1 MLTDEERRQRGRES
15 RARYQKSAKGRAA
28 RARASAAYRARAGD
42 RIRLMDRLKWIRRQM
57 RAGRL
62 FCEIMRRYRRFRG
75 MRHDAPA
82 VVVGRYIKPSRM
94 AEARALL
101 ERLRAE
107 REISRRRAQA

>member
-1 MLTDEERRQRGRES
+1 MLTDEERRRRGRES

-42 RIRLMDRLKWIRRQM
+42 RIRLLDRLKWIRRQM

-62 FCEIMRRYRRFRG
+62 FCEIMRSYKRYRG
-75 MRHDAPA
+75 LRHGAAP
-82 VVVGRYIKPSRM
+82 VQDRYIKPSRM

-101 ERLRAE
+101 ERLQ
-107 REISRRRAQA
+107 RRAPCSG